1 MRNENEVKKNKAKI
15 KLNMNIEERILYVHT
30 ERKAQLFSILIF
42 CLKKI
47 NFNFFLFIFKI

>member
-30 ERKAQLFSILIF
+30 ERKAQLLSILIF

-47 NFNFFLFIFKI
+47 NF